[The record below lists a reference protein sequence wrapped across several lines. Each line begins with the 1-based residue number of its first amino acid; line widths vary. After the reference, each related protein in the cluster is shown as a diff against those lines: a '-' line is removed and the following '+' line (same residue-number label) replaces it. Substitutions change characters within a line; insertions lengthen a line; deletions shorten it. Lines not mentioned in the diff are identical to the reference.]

1 MSAELTTPIKI
12 EIPSIGTIE
21 SADLYLKSEVD
32 EAISEIKAKLDKA
45 IAERDGNQVCL
56 DALNKKLEDVQATA
70 YAESVDAGMRERKMK
85 RSLWLARAERAKAMK
100 AIVNLDNYL
109 SLHKNSKWFGI
120 YATRID
126 TWFYKWD
133 NVERKCLKK
142 AEEYK

>member
-1 MSAELTTPIKI
+1 MKCNELKVY
-12 EIPSIGTIE
+12 SQCYDGT
-21 SADLYLKSEVD
+21 DGLFYLKSEVD
-32 EAISEIKAKLDKA
+32 EAIAEIKAKFDKA
-45 IAERDGNQVCL
+45 IAERDGNQVCI
-56 DALNKKLEDVQATA
+56 DAINKKLEDVQATA
-70 YAESVDAGMRERKMK
+70 YAESVDAGMRERRLK
-85 RSLWLARAERAKAMK
+85 RALWLARAEIAKAMK

-133 NVERKCLKK
+133 NVEHKCLKK